1 MKEYLIINLFIY
13 YYKQKI
19 YLKRYI
25 SKKNIF
31 WLQIA
36 RDGHIAMLLIAHI
49 TYLRIEIIL
58 IETKK
63 RLLLRRC
70 KTPWSAREIALAA
83 LSAERETHL

>member
-1 MKEYLIINLFIY
+1 M
-13 YYKQKI
+13 
-19 YLKRYI
+19 
-25 SKKNIF
+25 
-31 WLQIA
+31 QIL

-70 KTPWSAREIALAA
+70 ETPRSAREIALAA
-83 LSAERETHL
+83 LSAKRERHT